1 MFWVQIFLS
10 TEQENIGTLGTSEKI
25 EMTEMSNSGGF
36 CFSILPV
43 TKLDK
48 GLLLGLLSA
57 FLRVFHGKIHVHQKH
72 FSFPL
77 AFKNLDFFVF
87 WEFYTWLLSFIW
99 HPLLPS
105 PQLPPCPPNNS
116 LSSSWLF
123 PWLLLCCC
131 YVFKADH
138 LGLNSL
144 LGSLSPKNNDF
155 FFTYNFSSRVGTLY
169 NFSYPHLHANWCHFA
184 GLV

>member
-25 EMTEMSNSGGF
+25 EMTEMSNPGGF

-57 FLRVFHGKIHVHQKH
+57 FLRVFHGKIHVRQKH

-77 AFKNLDFFVF
+77 AFKNLDFFCVLRILYLIAVF
-87 WEFYTWLLSFIW
+87 HLASSPPLS
-99 HPLLPS
+99 PTSTMS
-105 PQLPPCPPNNS
+105 PQQLPLQFMTFS
-116 LSSSWLF
+116 LVIIV
-123 PWLLLCCC
+123 LLLCI
-131 YVFKADH
+131 
-138 LGLNSL
+138 
-144 LGSLSPKNNDF
+144 
-155 FFTYNFSSRVGTLY
+155 
-169 NFSYPHLHANWCHFA
+169 
-184 GLV
+184 